1 MRTLLRGSSSERNE
15 PRGIALILVLLLMLV
30 FSTLAATLVFTAR
43 SETFASYSYRLDTQ
57 ADYVA
62 KAGIQAGI
70 NWFRSNHY
78 KAVPNPQATTYYNVT
93 PDGSVFNLYA
103 SNTSPVQCIVP
114 GNPKCGNRFGPVQ
127 LISYGGGATNFPDIN
142 NTIASPVEVPDDF
155 AANMVNVPVKD
166 ANGNLLGVFCVNA
179 YLLNYQT

>member
-1 MRTLLRGSSSERNE
+1 MRTHLARSGSERSE
-15 PRGIALILVLLLMLV
+15 ARGVALILVLLLMLV
-30 FSTLAATLVFTAR
+30 LSVLAATLVFSAR
-43 SETFASYSYRLDTQ
+43 SETLASYSYKLDTQ

-78 KAVPNPQATTYYNVT
+78 RAVPNPQATTYYNVT
-93 PDGSVFNLYA
+93 PDGSVFNLYT

-127 LISYGGGATNFPDIN
+127 LISYGGGA
-142 NTIASPVEVPDDF
+142 
-155 AANMVNVPVKD
+155 
-166 ANGNLLGVFCVNA
+166 
-179 YLLNYQT
+179 